1 MSEDAAAAAPESSRG
16 TCSHPLFARVLYPRF
31 SARAKAAGED
41 RHRRR
46 LLEGLSGRVI
56 EVGAGDG
63 KNFAFY
69 PASVEEVV
77 AVEPENGLRARAAR
91 AAADSPVAI
100 RVLPGLAD
108 ALPARDGEFDAA
120 VACLVLCSVPNQQR
134 ALAELH
140 RVLRPGGEL
149 RFFEHVRDER
159 PLLSVLEHAATPIWS
174 RLGGGC
180 HLNRD
185 TASAIAAAGFETESC
200 ERFRFHMGLLETIAE
215 THILGTARRPAWPQT
230 PATP

>member
-1 MSEDAAAAAPESSRG
+1 MYEDALAGTPDSSQG

-69 PASVEEVV
+69 PASVEKVV
-77 AVEPENGLRARAAR
+77 AVEPENGLRARAAL
-91 AAADSPVAI
+91 AAAESTVAI
-100 RVLPGLAD
+100 RVVSGLAD
-108 ALPARDGEFDAA
+108 ALPARDGEFNAA
-120 VACLVLCSVPNQQR
+120 VACLVLCSVPSQRR
-134 ALAELH
+134 ALAELY

-159 PLLSVLEHAATPIWS
+159 RLLSALEQIATPVWS

-185 TASAIAAAGFETESC
+185 TAAAIAAAGFETESC

-215 THILGTARRPAWPQT
+215 THILGIARRPG
-230 PATP
+230 PARSMQKP

>member
-1 MSEDAAAAAPESSRG
+1 MP
-16 TCSHPLFARVLYPRF
+16 YPRF
-31 SARAKAAGED
+31 SARAQAAGED
-41 RHRRR
+41 RYRWR
-46 LLEGLSGRVI
+46 LLEGLSGRVL
-56 EVGAGDG
+56 ELGAGDG

-77 AVEPENGLRARAAR
+77 AVEPENALRARAAE
-91 AAADSPVAI
+91 AAADSSVSI
-100 RVLPGLAD
+100 RVVPGVAD

-120 VACLVLCSVPNQQR
+120 VACLVLCSVSSQPR
-134 ALAELH
+134 ALAELY

-159 PLLSVLEHAATPIWS
+159 RLLAGLEHAVTPVWS

-185 TASAIAAAGFETESC
+185 TATAITAAGFETDTC

-215 THILGTARRPAWPQT
+215 THVLGVARRPASSQT
-230 PATP
+230 SPTP

>member
-1 MSEDAAAAAPESSRG
+1 MCEDAPAAPPESSGG

-31 SARAKAAGED
+31 SARATAAGED

-56 EVGAGDG
+56 ELGAGDG

-77 AVEPENGLRARAAR
+77 AVEPENELRARAAR

-120 VACLVLCSVPNQQR
+120 VACLVLCSVPSQQR
-134 ALAELH
+134 ALAELY
-140 RVLRPGGEL
+140 RVLRSGGGL
-149 RFFEHVRDER
+149 RFFEPGRDEPP
-159 PLLSVLEHAATPIWS
+159 PLSPLQQAVTPVRS
-174 RLGGGC
+174 GPG
-180 HLNRD
+180 
-185 TASAIAAAGFETESC
+185 
-200 ERFRFHMGLLETIAE
+200 
-215 THILGTARRPAWPQT
+215 
-230 PATP
+230 

>member
-1 MSEDAAAAAPESSRG
+1 MCEDALAAAPDSSPG

-31 SARAKAAGED
+31 SARAEAAGED

-46 LLEGLSGRVI
+46 LLDGLSGRVI

-77 AVEPENGLRARAAR
+77 AVEPENELRARAAR

-120 VACLVLCSVPNQQR
+120 VACLVLCSVPSQRR
-134 ALAELH
+134 ALAELY
-140 RVLRPGGEL
+140 RVLRSGGEL

-159 PLLSVLEHAATPIWS
+159 PLLSALEQAVTPIWS

-185 TASAIAAAGFETESC
+185 TASAIAAAGFVTEAC

-215 THILGTARRPAWPQT
+215 THILGTARRPATPQT
-230 PATP
+230 PATL